1 MSVYNHFLLQNTP
14 QGNTINPGVLFE
26 AGPIINIEISIP
38 KALADVYSQT
48 GQTIPQPKI
57 GIALIDTGA
66 KKSCVHDSIMQDLG
80 VSTIGQ
86 VMSGTANG
94 QRPCKLFPA
103 FFNFPGTGISVDF
116 TSVVEVKS
124 TDIPVPGKLKKAGNN
139 LHGLCPLAV
148 PDITCPIV
156 LTPRSCIIESCTQL
170 FLAPV
175 SIKAIPIFGCGIVCP
190 V

>member
-116 TSVVEVKS
+116 TSVVEV
-124 TDIPVPGKLKKAGNN
+124 N
-139 LHGLCPLAV
+139 LSGQIINGEQIIALVGRDLLANTIFVYNGRVGLY
-148 PDITCPIV
+148 T
-156 LTPRSCIIESCTQL
+156 L
-170 FLAPV
+170 FTIYYL
-175 SIKAIPIFGCGIVCP
+175 SR
-190 V
+190 

>member
-116 TSVVEVKS
+116 TSVVEV
-124 TDIPVPGKLKKAGNN
+124 N
-139 LHGLCPLAV
+139 LSGQIINGEQIIALVGRDLLANTIFVYNGRVGLYTLA
-148 PDITCPIV
+148 I
-156 LTPRSCIIESCTQL
+156 
-170 FLAPV
+170 
-175 SIKAIPIFGCGIVCP
+175 
-190 V
+190 